1 MELTKLSPELVASNK
16 TTKVRALKHS
26 LISYLENMGFD
37 ADDQGDHITFDNDS
51 YHIWYRPSHHNV
63 DVYIQDSYNST
74 NYDSDVL
81 EMKINK
87 AYNNTMRKLGL

>member
-16 TTKVRALKHS
+16 TTKVRSLKYS

-37 ADDQGDHITFDNDS
+37 ADDQGDHITFDNEDFT
-51 YHIWYRPSHHNV
+51 IWYRPSHHHV
-63 DVYIQDSYNST
+63 DVYIQGSIKRT
-74 NYDSDVL
+74 NNASDVL
-81 EMKINK
+81 ETKINK